1 MNSLESIELF
11 FLIAPLNVI
20 TVFVG
25 LVLYDLVH
33 WLASLFPPRSKAV
46 DRG

>member
-1 MNSLESIELF
+1 MNSLEAIELF

-20 TVFVG
+20 TVVLG
-25 LVLYDLVH
+25 LLIYDLIG